1 MVIFSDDVKEIL
13 KGMDSAT
20 RKLIGGE
27 IRKYQD
33 GKSVNMK
40 KLKGK
45 ADTWRIAAGDW
56 RIIIEARQGDTEKI
70 FEIIDVIKRK
80 DAYR

>member
-13 KGMDSAT
+13 RGMDSAT

-45 ADTWRIAAGDW
+45 ADTWRIAAGD
-56 RIIIEARQGDTEKI
+56 
-70 FEIIDVIKRK
+70 
-80 DAYR
+80 